1 MALSRVHR
9 SMKKLVKATMT
20 KKTRS
25 LRSHRRAKPWKCD
38 FIQVAPSQCF
48 PFQECGFREFRKN
61 RPALS
66 FRNAHRNIGS
76 PESPSDSGARH
87 LEGLEDND
95 AAGTTQRSSGGGL
108 ASLRG
113 FLRPSG
119 TSFLSRGLPS
129 TGVLDCFPA
138 PLPGLRPPDD
148 PSGHNTFRRLFP
160 AGSRQIIS
168 SCDSNTRNRS
178 RMEARVGAKRFP
190 PISPQDHEGS

>member
-1 MALSRVHR
+1 M
-9 SMKKLVKATMT
+9 
-20 KKTRS
+20 
-25 LRSHRRAKPWKCD
+25 HRRGWGASD
-38 FIQVAPSQCF
+38 HEV
-48 PFQECGFREFRKN
+48 
-61 RPALS
+61 
-66 FRNAHRNIGS
+66 
-76 PESPSDSGARH
+76 PEGQRSGGAT
-87 LEGLEDND
+87 D
-95 AAGTTQRSSGGGL
+95 RSSGGGL